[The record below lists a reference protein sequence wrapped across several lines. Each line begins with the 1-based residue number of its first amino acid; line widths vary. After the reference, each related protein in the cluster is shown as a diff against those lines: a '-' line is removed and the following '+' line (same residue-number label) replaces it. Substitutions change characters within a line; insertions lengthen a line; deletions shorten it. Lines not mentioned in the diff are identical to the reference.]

1 MDNVLLKLDEG
12 MLKRIDVLVSNHNY
26 GTRTEFIRASIRAK
40 MEELEREEHIKQVL
54 ALKGIIK
61 GRKITD
67 EELRKTRIE
76 VSEEY
81 MKKWGLK

>member
-1 MDNVLLKLDEG
+1 MDNVLLKMDEG
-12 MLKRIDVLVSNHNY
+12 MLKRIDALVNSHNY

-40 MEELEREEHIKQVL
+40 MEELEHEEHIKQVL

-76 VSEEY
+76 VSKKY
-81 MKKWGLK
+81 MKEWGLE